1 MSLREILYG
10 VPILDSIG
18 ITDISIT
25 DIAFDSRKIKH
36 RDMFVAVPGTQVDG
50 HAYISQ
56 AIAQGAVCVV
66 CEHLPQERPRE
77 VTFIQ
82 VSNSQRALAIMAHN
96 YYECPSERLTLIGV
110 TGTNGK
116 TTVAT
121 LLYKLFSKMGFPCG
135 LLSTV
140 QVLVNEESFEATHT
154 TPDPLQINSYLRQMV
169 QSGCRYA
176 FMEVSS
182 HALQQCRTDGLRFSG
197 AIFTNLSRDHLDYH
211 KTFENYRSAKK
222 KLFDNLPKTAFA
234 LVNSDDKQSA
244 HMVVHTAA
252 WVQDYGLKAAADY
265 KAKILEQQL
274 NGMLITI
281 NGQEIW
287 TPLIGEFNA
296 SNLAAV
302 YATAQL
308 LEQDALPVATAL
320 SALKAVEGR
329 FQQIQGTQGVTAIVD
344 YAHTPDALQNVLQ
357 TIDKL
362 RTRAET
368 LITVVGCGGNRDTGK
383 RPLMAELATRFS
395 DKTILTSDNPRHE
408 NPGQIIADMEK
419 GIEMQNQHKYL
430 NIENRRE
437 AIKTAIMLAQAGDI
451 VLIAGKGH
459 EKYQEIKGIKYPFDD
474 RALAE
479 EILIQNQES

>member
-10 VPILDSIG
+10 VPILDSLG

-36 RDMFVAVPGTQVDG
+36 LDMFVAVPGTQVDG

-82 VSNSQRALAIMAHN
+82 VSNSQRALAIIAHN
-96 YYECPSERLTLIGV
+96 YYECPSERLALMGV

-252 WVQDYGLKAAADY
+252 RVQDYGLKAAADY